1 MSDNSIEKISGHQS
15 IQQEM
20 KERVAFLNEAA
31 RAYYRDDQEVVPN
44 LTYDKLYDE
53 LLALEK
59 ETGIILAN
67 SPTQKVGYETLASLP
82 KEAHSVKMLS
92 LDKTK
97 SVDDLIAWL
106 GDKTG
111 LLSWKLDGLTIVLT
125 YRDGVLQKAV
135 TRGNGEIGEVI
146 TANARVFANLPV
158 GIPFDGELVLRGE
171 AVITYSAFEKINA
184 ELPELEA
191 KYKNPRNLCS
201 GTVRQLNNKIT
212 AQRGVQFLAFSL
224 VNGQDHDFQFRHDQL
239 AWLGE
244 LGFDVV
250 ETHPVTAD
258 NLSGTIELFQRE
270 VAGNDMPSDG
280 LVLTFDDIA
289 YGQSLGQTSKFPK
302 DAIAFKWRDEIKE
315 TRLLTIEWSASRT
328 GLINPIAVFEPVELE
343 GTTVSRASVHNISI
357 LKELKL
363 GIGDRIRVYKAN
375 MIIPQ
380 IAENLTGSDNLP
392 IPETCP
398 VCGGETKMNDENGV
412 LTLYCTNPSCPA
424 KQIKSFAHFAARDA
438 MNIEGMS
445 EATIEKFIAHGFI
458 KEPADFYRI
467 SAHRDQIV
475 QLDGFGQK
483 SYDNLILA
491 ADRSRKTTPA
501 RLLYGL
507 GISGV
512 GLANAKLIARHCGG
526 DWQQMMNL
534 TEEELVGI
542 DGIGPVM
549 AAAYTAYFNAP
560 ENRRKVEDLLAEVR
574 LEAPVASQPQTLAN
588 LTFVITGSLEQYEN
602 RDALK
607 DAIEAK
613 GGKVA
618 GSVSA
623 KTSYLINNDTLS
635 GSSKN
640 KSAKA
645 LGIPIL
651 SEQDFIEQFMTGE

>member
-1 MSDNSIEKISGHQS
+1 MSDETQREKDRQMS

-20 KERVAFLNEAA
+20 KERVAFLNKAA
-31 RAYYRDDQEVVPN
+31 KAYYRDDEELIPN

-53 LLALEK
+53 LVALEQ
-59 ETGIILAN
+59 ETGIVLAN

-82 KEAHSVKMLS
+82 KEAHSVRMLS

-97 SVDDLIAWL
+97 SVEDLISWL

-125 YRDGVLQKAV
+125 YMDGTLRKAV

-146 TANARVFANLPV
+146 TPNARVFANLPV
-158 GIPFDGELVLRGE
+158 KIPFEGELVLRGE
-171 AVITYSAFEKINA
+171 AVITYSNFEKINA

-212 AQRGVQFLAFSL
+212 AERGVRFVAFSL
-224 VNGQDHDFQFRHDQL
+224 VNGQDHDFDLRHQQL
-239 AWLGE
+239 AWLSE

-250 ETHPVTAD
+250 ETHPVTA
-258 NLSGTIELFQRE
+258 STISQTIDLFQQE

-289 YGQSLGQTSKFPK
+289 YGRSLGQTSKFPK

-315 TRLLTIEWSASRT
+315 TRLLEIEWSASRT

-357 LKELKL
+357 LKELML
-363 GIGDRIRVYKAN
+363 GIGDEIRVYKAN

-380 IAENLTGSDNLP
+380 IAENLTKSDNLQ
-392 IPETCP
+392 IPAECP
-398 VCGGETKMNDENGV
+398 VCGGATKQKNENGV
-412 LTLYCTNPSCPA
+412 LTLYCTNPLCPA

-445 EATIEKFIAHGFI
+445 EATIEKFVAHGLI
-458 KEPADFYRI
+458 KEPADFYRLQR
-467 SAHRDQIV
+467 HRDLIV
-475 QLDGFGQK
+475 NMEGFGQK
-483 SYDNLILA
+483 SYDNLIQA
-491 ADRSRKTTPA
+491 VDRSRKTNPA

-507 GISGV
+507 GIGGV

-526 DWQQMMNL
+526 DLKRMMDL
-534 TEEELVGI
+534 SEGELMEI
-542 DGIGPVM
+542 EGIGPVM
-549 AAAYTAYFNAP
+549 ATAFTAYFKDP
-560 ENRRKVEDLLAEVR
+560 DNRRKVVALLEEVR
-574 LEAPVASQPQTLAN
+574 LETATVSEPQTLAN
-588 LTFVITGSLEQYEN
+588 LTFVITGSLERYEN

-607 DAIEAK
+607 EAIEAR

-635 GSSKN
+635 GSAKN

>member
-1 MSDNSIEKISGHQS
+1 MNENKS
-15 IQQEM
+15 IQQEL

-31 RAYYRDDQEVVPN
+31 KAYYRDDEEKVPN

-53 LLALEK
+53 LLVLEK
-59 ETGIILAN
+59 KTGIILAN
-67 SPTQKVGYETLASLP
+67 SPTQQVGYETLASLP
-82 KEAHSVKMLS
+82 KEAHSIKMLS

-97 SVDDLIAWL
+97 SVDDLLSWL

-125 YRDGVLQKAV
+125 YRNGTLYKAV

-146 TANARVFANLPV
+146 TPNARVFANLPV
-158 GIPFDGELVLRGE
+158 RIPFDGELVLRGE
-171 AVITYSAFEKINA
+171 AIITYSTFEKINE

-212 AQRGVQFLAFSL
+212 AERGVQFIAFTL
-224 VNGQDHDFQFRHDQL
+224 VNGENHDFTLRRDQL
-239 AWLGE
+239 AWLAE

-250 ETHPVTAD
+250 ESHPVTTTT
-258 NLSGTIELFQRE
+258 LRETIDLFQQE
-270 VAGNDMPSDG
+270 VAGNDQPSDG

-302 DAIAFKWRDEIKE
+302 DAIAFKWRDEIKN
-315 TRLLTIEWSASRT
+315 TTLLEVEWSASRT

-363 GIGDRIRVYKAN
+363 GIGDEIRVYKAN

-380 IAENLTGSDNLP
+380 IAENLTGSNHLE
-392 IPETCP
+392 IPTACP
-398 VCGGETKMNDENGV
+398 VCGGPTRINDENGV
-412 LTLYCTNPSCPA
+412 LTLYCTNPLCPA
-424 KQIKSFAHFAARDA
+424 KQIKSFAHFTARDA

-458 KEPADFYRI
+458 KEQADFFRLPTF
-467 SAHRDQIV
+467 RDDIV
-475 QLDGFGQK
+475 KLEGFGQK
-483 SYDNLILA
+483 SYDNLIQA
-491 ADRSRKTTPA
+491 VDKARKTTPA

-512 GLANAKLIARHCGG
+512 GLANAKLIAKHCGN
-526 DWQQMMNL
+526 DWDKIQNL
-534 TEEELVGI
+534 SRDELMEI
-542 DGIGPVM
+542 EGIGPVM
-549 AAAYTAYFNAP
+549 ADSFTAYFNDP
-560 ENRRKVEDLLAEVR
+560 ENQRKVAALLAQVH
-574 LEAPVASQPQTLAN
+574 LEAPAIREAQTLVN
-588 LTFVITGSLEQYEN
+588 LTFVVTGSLEQFEN
-602 RDALK
+602 RDAIK
-607 DAIEAK
+607 EAIEAR

-618 GSVSA
+618 GSVST
-623 KTSYLINNDTLS
+623 KTSFLINNDTLS

-640 KSAKA
+640 KTAKE
-645 LGIPIL
+645 LGVPII
-651 SEQDFIEQFMTGE
+651 SEQDFINRFMTGE

>member
-1 MSDNSIEKISGHQS
+1 MKDNSS

-20 KERVAFLNEAA
+20 KERVTTLNNAA
-31 RAYYRDDQEVVPN
+31 KAYYRDDEELIPN

-53 LLALEK
+53 LLLLEK

-97 SVDDLIAWL
+97 SVEDLISWL
-106 GDKTG
+106 DDKEG

-125 YRDGVLQKAV
+125 YRNGTLYKAV

-146 TANARVFANLPV
+146 TPNARVFTNLPV
-158 GIPFDGELVLRGE
+158 RIPFDGELVLRGE
-171 AVITYSAFEKINA
+171 AIIPYTSFEKINA

-212 AQRGVQFLAFSL
+212 AERGVHFIAFSL
-224 VNGQDHDFQFRHDQL
+224 VNGENHDFALRHLQL
-239 AWLGE
+239 EWLE
-244 LGFDVV
+244 SLGFDVV
-250 ETHPVTAD
+250 ENHPVNAQTLRQSID
-258 NLSGTIELFQRE
+258 LFQHE
-270 VAGNDMPSDG
+270 VAGSDLPSDG
-280 LVLTFDDIA
+280 LVLTFDDIE

-302 DAIAFKWRDEIKE
+302 DAIAFKWRDEIKS
-315 TRLLTIEWSASRT
+315 TRLVEVEWSASRT

-363 GIGDRIRVYKAN
+363 GIGDEIRVYKAN

-380 IAENLTGSDNLP
+380 IAENLTGTNNLE
-392 IPETCP
+392 IPTACP
-398 VCGGETKMNDENGV
+398 VCGGATKMNDEKGI
-412 LTLYCTNPSCPA
+412 LTLYCTNPLCPA

-445 EATIEKFIAHGFI
+445 EATIEKFVAHGYI
-458 KEPADFYRI
+458 KELANFFRLPAFREE
-467 SAHRDQIV
+467 IV
-475 QLDGFGQK
+475 TLEGFGQK
-483 SYDNLILA
+483 SYDNLIQA
-491 ADRSRKTTPA
+491 VDRSRKTTPA

-512 GLANAKLIARHCGG
+512 GLANAKLIARHCGN
-526 DWQQMMNL
+526 DWLKIQGL
-534 TEEELVGI
+534 SEEELMEI
-542 DGIGPVM
+542 EGIGPIM
-549 AAAYTAYFNAP
+549 AASFTSYFKDS
-560 ENRRKVEDLLAEVR
+560 ENQRKVKDLLLEVQ
-574 LEAPVASQPQTLAN
+574 LEAAPMKETQNLAN
-588 LTFVITGSLEQYEN
+588 LTFVITGSLEKYEN
-602 RDALK
+602 RETLK
-607 DAIEAK
+607 EAIEAR

-623 KTSYLINNDTLS
+623 KTSYLINNDTKS

-640 KSAKA
+640 KTAKE
-645 LGIPIL
+645 LGVPIL
-651 SEQDFIEQFMTGE
+651 SEQDFIEQFMTGESHA

>member
-1 MSDNSIEKISGHQS
+1 MKENKTV
-15 IQQEM
+15 QQEM

-31 RAYYRDDQEVVPN
+31 KAYYRDDEELIPN

-59 ETGIILAN
+59 ETGIILAG
-67 SPTQKVGYETLASLP
+67 SPTQKVGYETLANLP
-82 KEAHSVKMLS
+82 KEPHSIKMLS

-97 SVDDLIAWL
+97 SVDDLISWL
-106 GDKTG
+106 GDKIG

-125 YRDGVLQKAV
+125 YRDGTLFKAV

-146 TANARVFANLPV
+146 TPNARVFANLPV
-158 GIPFDGELVLRGE
+158 RIPFDGELVLRGE
-171 AVITYSAFEKINA
+171 AIITYSAFEKING

-212 AQRGVQFLAFSL
+212 AERGVHFIAFSL
-224 VNGQDHDFQFRHDQL
+224 VNGEDHEFDLRHQQL

-250 ETHPVTAD
+250 ETHPVTAQ
-258 NLSGTIELFQRE
+258 NLRKTIDLFQQE
-270 VAGNDMPSDG
+270 VATNDMPSDG

-302 DAIAFKWRDEIKE
+302 DAIAFKWRDEIKT
-315 TRLLTIEWSASRT
+315 TRLLAVEWSASRT

-357 LKELKL
+357 LKEVKL
-363 GIGDRIRVYKAN
+363 GIGDEIRVYKAN

-380 IAENLTGSDNLP
+380 IAENLTGSNNLE
-392 IPETCP
+392 IPEACP
-398 VCGGETKMNDENGV
+398 VCGGPTKINDEKGV
-412 LTLYCTNPSCPA
+412 LTLYCLNPLCPA
-424 KQIKSFAHFAARDA
+424 KQIKSFAHFTARDA

-445 EATIEKFIAHGFI
+445 EATIEKFIAQGYI
-458 KEPADFYRI
+458 KELADFFRLP
-467 SAHRDQIV
+467 RFREDIV
-475 QLDGFGQK
+475 TLEGFGQK
-483 SYDNLILA
+483 SYDNLISA
-491 ADRSRKTTPA
+491 IDKARKTTPA

-512 GLANAKLIARHCGG
+512 GLANAKLIARHCGN
-526 DWQQMMNL
+526 DWAKIQTLSQ
-534 TEEELVGI
+534 EELMEI
-542 DGIGPVM
+542 EGIGPIM
-549 AAAYTAYFNAP
+549 AASFTDYFNNP
-560 ENRRKVEDLLAEVR
+560 DNRRKVDDLLAQVR
-574 LEAPVASQPQTLAN
+574 LEAPTIREVQNLAN
-588 LTFVITGSLEQYEN
+588 LTFVITGSLEHYEN

-607 DAIEAK
+607 EAIEAR

-640 KSAKA
+640 KAAKE
-645 LGIPIL
+645 LGVPIL
-651 SEQDFIEQFMTGE
+651 SEQDFIEQFMTGEQHA

>member
-1 MSDNSIEKISGHQS
+1 MSDNEKKQPNDIKSLRQD
-15 IQQEM
+15 M

-31 RAYYRDDQEVVPN
+31 KAYYRDDEELIPN

-53 LLALEK
+53 LAAMEQ
-59 ETGIILAN
+59 ETGIVLAG
-67 SPTQKVGYETLASLP
+67 SPTRKVGYETLAGLP

-125 YRDGVLQKAV
+125 YRDGSLHKAV

-146 TANARVFANLPV
+146 TANARVFSNLPV
-158 GIPFDGELVLRGE
+158 RIPFKGELVLRGE

-212 AQRGVQFLAFSL
+212 AERGVHFVAFSL
-224 VNGQDHDFQFRHDQL
+224 VNGQDHDFQFRLDQL
-239 AWLGE
+239 NWLAE

-250 ETHPVTAD
+250 ETHVVTAL
-258 NLSGTIELFQRE
+258 NIQETIDLFQQE

-289 YGQSLGQTSKFPK
+289 YGLSLGQTSKFPK

-315 TRLLTIEWSASRT
+315 TKLLRIEWSASRT

-363 GIGDRIRVYKAN
+363 GIGDEIRVYKAN

-380 IAENLTGSDNLP
+380 IAENLTKSDNLA
-392 IPETCP
+392 IPDTCP
-398 VCGGETKMNDENGV
+398 VCGGATKIKDENGV
-412 LTLYCTNPSCPA
+412 LTLYCTNPLCPA
-424 KQIKSFAHFAARDA
+424 KQVKSFAHFAARDA

-445 EATIEKFIAHGFI
+445 EATIEKFVATGLI
-458 KEPADFYRI
+458 KQPADFFRL
-467 SAHRDQIV
+467 AQHKDLIV
-475 QLDGFGQK
+475 DMEGFGQK
-483 SYDNLILA
+483 SYDNLIKSV
-491 ADRSRKTTPA
+491 DRSRQTTPA

-512 GLANAKLIARHCGG
+512 GLANAKLIARHCNG
-526 DWQQMMNL
+526 DWNKMMGL
-534 TEEELVGI
+534 AEEELLEI
-542 DGIGPVM
+542 EGIGPVM
-549 AAAYTAYFNAP
+549 AASFTGFFNDP
-560 ENRRKVEDLLAEVR
+560 DNRDKVEALLGEVR
-574 LEAPVASQPQTLAN
+574 LEVPVSGQDQTLSG
-588 LTFVITGSLEQYEN
+588 LTFVITGSLSQYEN

-607 DAIEAK
+607 EAIEAK

-623 KTSYLINNDTLS
+623 KTSFLINNDTLS

>member
-1 MSDNSIEKISGHQS
+1 MKENKSIK
-15 IQQEM
+15 QEM
-20 KERVAFLNEAA
+20 KERVAYLNEAA
-31 RAYYRDDQEVVPN
+31 KAYYRDNEELIPN

-53 LLALEK
+53 LLVLEK
-59 ETGIILAN
+59 KTGIILAN

-97 SVDDLIAWL
+97 SVDDLISWL

-125 YRDGVLQKAV
+125 YRNGMLYKAV

-146 TANARVFANLPV
+146 TSNARVFANLPV
-158 GIPFDGELVLRGE
+158 RIPFDGELVLRGE
-171 AVITYSAFEKINA
+171 AIITYTAFEKINT

-212 AQRGVQFLAFSL
+212 AERGVYFVAFSL
-224 VNGQDHDFQFRHDQL
+224 VNGENHDFDLRHQQL
-239 AWLGE
+239 AWLLE

-250 ETHPVTAD
+250 ETHPVTGQT
-258 NLSGTIELFQRE
+258 LQQTIDLFQKE
-270 VAGNDMPSDG
+270 VATNDMPSDG

-302 DAIAFKWRDEIKE
+302 DAIAFKWRDEIKT
-315 TRLLTIEWSASRT
+315 TRLLAVEWSASRT

-363 GIGDRIRVYKAN
+363 GIGDEIRVYKAN

-380 IAENLTGSDNLP
+380 IAENLTKSSNLE
-392 IPETCP
+392 IPTACP
-398 VCGGETKMNDENGV
+398 VCGGNTKIKDEKEV
-412 LTLYCTNPSCPA
+412 LTLYCTNPICPA
-424 KQIKSFAHFAARDA
+424 KQIKSFAHFTARDA

-445 EATIEKFIAHGFI
+445 EATIEKFIAQGYL
-458 KEPADFYRI
+458 KELADFFRLPKF
-467 SAHRDQIV
+467 REDIV
-475 QLDGFGQK
+475 TLEGFGQK
-483 SYDNLILA
+483 SYDNLISA
-491 ADRSRKTTPA
+491 IDKARKTTPS

-512 GLANAKLIARHCGG
+512 GLANAKLIARHCGN
-526 DWQQMMNL
+526 DWQIIQNL
-534 TEEELVGI
+534 SEAELMEI
-542 DGIGPVM
+542 EGIGPIM
-549 AAAYTAYFNAP
+549 ATSFTDYFQDP
-560 ENRRKVEDLLAEVR
+560 DNRGKVDELLAEVR
-574 LEAPVASQPQTLAN
+574 LQAPTVREVQNLAN
-588 LTFVITGSLEQYEN
+588 LTFVITGSLEKYEN

-607 DAIEAK
+607 EAIEAR

-640 KSAKA
+640 KSAKE
-645 LGIPIL
+645 LGVPII
-651 SEQDFIEQFMTGE
+651 SERDFIEQFMTGE

>member
-1 MSDNSIEKISGHQS
+1 MNYNKA
-15 IQQEM
+15 IQQDM

-31 RAYYRDDQEVVPN
+31 KAYYRDDEELIPN

-53 LLALEK
+53 LLELEK
-59 ETGIILAN
+59 ATGIVLAN

-97 SVDDLIAWL
+97 SVDDLIDWL

-125 YRDGVLQKAV
+125 YRDGMLFKAV
-135 TRGNGEIGEVI
+135 TRGSGEIGEVV
-146 TANARVFANLPV
+146 TPNARVFANLPV
-158 GIPFDGELVLRGE
+158 RIPFEGELVLRGE
-171 AVITYSAFEKINA
+171 AIITYTAFEKINA

-212 AQRGVQFLAFSL
+212 AERGVRFIAFAL
-224 VNGQDHDFQFRHDQL
+224 VNGDDHDFSSRWKQL
-239 AWLGE
+239 EWLAE

-258 NLSGTIELFQRE
+258 TLQQTIDLFQQE

-280 LVLTFDDIA
+280 LVLTFDDIK

-302 DAIAFKWRDEIKE
+302 DAIAFKWRDEIKS
-315 TRLLTIEWSASRT
+315 TRLLEVEWSASRT

-357 LKELKL
+357 LKELNL
-363 GIGDRIRVYKAN
+363 GIGDEIRVYKAN

-380 IAENLTGSDNLP
+380 IAENLTKSDNLE
-392 IPETCP
+392 IPEACP
-398 VCGGETKMNDENGV
+398 VCGGVTKINDEKGV
-412 LTLYCTNPSCPA
+412 LTLYCTNPLCPA
-424 KQIKSFAHFAARDA
+424 KQIKAYAHFAARDA

-445 EATIEKFIAHGFI
+445 EATIEKFIAQGYI
-458 KEPADFYRI
+458 KELADFFRLPR
-467 SAHRDQIV
+467 HREEIV
-475 QLDGFGQK
+475 NLEGFGQK
-483 SYDNLILA
+483 SYDNLVSA
-491 ADRSRKTTPA
+491 VDKARKTTPA

-512 GLANAKLIARHCGG
+512 GLANAKLIARHCGN
-526 DWQQMMNL
+526 DWQKIQGL
-534 TEEELVGI
+534 SEPELMEI
-542 DGIGPVM
+542 EGIGPVM
-549 AAAYTAYFNAP
+549 AASFNAFFNNP
-560 ENRRKVEDLLAEVR
+560 ENQRAVAELLEEVQ
-574 LEAPVASQPQTLAN
+574 LETPTVKAVQNLAN
-588 LTFVITGSLEQYEN
+588 LTFVITGSLTQYEN

-607 DAIEAK
+607 DAIEAR
-613 GGKVA
+613 GGKVS

-640 KSAKA
+640 KTAKE
-645 LGIPIL
+645 LGVPIL
-651 SEQDFIEQFMTGE
+651 SEHDFIEQFMTGE

>member
-1 MSDNSIEKISGHQS
+1 MKENKLIMR
-15 IQQEM
+15 EM
-20 KERVAFLNEAA
+20 KERVAYLNNAA
-31 RAYYRDDQEVVPN
+31 KAYYRDNEELIPN

-53 LLALEK
+53 LLAIEQ
-59 ETGIILAN
+59 ETGIVLAN

-82 KEAHSVKMLS
+82 KEAHRIKMLS

-97 SVDDLIAWL
+97 SVDDLISWL
-106 GDKTG
+106 GDKVG

-125 YRDGVLQKAV
+125 YRNGTLYKAV

-146 TANARVFANLPV
+146 TPNAKVFANLPV
-158 GIPFDGELVLRGE
+158 RIPFEGELVLRGE
-171 AVITYSAFEKINA
+171 AIITYTGFEKINA

-212 AQRGVQFLAFSL
+212 AERGVHFIAFAL
-224 VNGQDHDFQFRHDQL
+224 VNGEEHDFSLRHKQL
-239 AWLGE
+239 EWLSE

-250 ETHPVTAD
+250 ETHSVTAQ
-258 NLSGTIELFQRE
+258 TIEQTIDLFQKE

-280 LVLTFDDIA
+280 LVLTFDDLA
-289 YGQSLGQTSKFPK
+289 YGQSLGHTSKFPK
-302 DAIAFKWRDEIKE
+302 DAIAFKWRDEIKS
-315 TRLLTIEWSASRT
+315 TKLLEVEWSASRT

-363 GIGDRIRVYKAN
+363 GIGDEIRVYKAN

-380 IAENLTGSDNLP
+380 IAENLTKNNNLE
-392 IPETCP
+392 IPEACP
-398 VCGGETKMNDENGV
+398 VCSGATKINDEKGV
-412 LTLYCTNPSCPA
+412 LTLYCTNPLCPA

-445 EATIEKFIAHGFI
+445 EATIEKFIAHGYI
-458 KEPADFYRI
+458 KELADFFRLPTFRQEI
-467 SAHRDQIV
+467 IN
-475 QLDGFGQK
+475 LEGFGQK
-483 SYDNLILA
+483 SYDNLIQA
-491 ADRSRKTTPA
+491 VDRARQTTPA

-512 GLANAKLIARHCGG
+512 GLANAKLIARHCDN
-526 DWQQMMNL
+526 DWQKIQEL
-534 TEEELVGI
+534 TQDELMEI
-542 DGIGPVM
+542 EGIGPIM
-549 AAAYTAYFNAP
+549 AASFTDYFKDP
-560 ENRRKVEDLLAEVR
+560 DNRRKVDALLSEVR
-574 LEAPVASQPQTLAN
+574 LEAPVVKETQNLAN
-588 LTFVITGSLEQYEN
+588 LTFVITGSLDQFEN

-607 DAIEAK
+607 DAIEAR
-613 GGKVA
+613 GGKVS

-623 KTSYLINNDTLS
+623 KTSYLINNDTMS

-640 KSAKA
+640 KTAKA
-645 LGIPIL
+645 LGVPIL
-651 SEQDFIEQFMTGE
+651 SEQDFLKQFMTGE

>member
-1 MSDNSIEKISGHQS
+1 M
-15 IQQEM
+15 QEM
-20 KERVAFLNEAA
+20 KERVAYLNDAA
-31 RAYYRDDQEVVPN
+31 KAYYRDDEELIPN

-53 LLALEK
+53 LLALEE
-59 ETGIILAN
+59 ETGIVLAN

-82 KEAHSVKMLS
+82 KEAHSIKMLS

-97 SVDDLIAWL
+97 SVDDLISWL
-106 GDKTG
+106 GEKVG

-125 YRDGVLQKAV
+125 YRNGTLYKAV

-146 TANARVFANLPV
+146 TPNARVFANLPV
-158 GIPFDGELVLRGE
+158 RIPFDGELVLRGE
-171 AVITYSAFEKINA
+171 AIITYTGFEKINA

-212 AQRGVQFLAFSL
+212 AERGVHFIAFSL
-224 VNGQDHDFQFRHDQL
+224 VNGENHDFELRQKQL
-239 AWLGE
+239 KWLAE

-250 ETHPVTAD
+250 ETHLVNGQ
-258 NLSGTIELFQRE
+258 NLQQTIDLFQKE

-302 DAIAFKWRDEIKE
+302 DAIAFKWRDEIKN
-315 TRLLTIEWSASRT
+315 TKLLDVEWSASRT

-363 GIGDRIRVYKAN
+363 GIGDEIRVYKAN

-380 IAENLTGSDNLP
+380 IAENLTASNNLE
-392 IPETCP
+392 IPKACP
-398 VCGGETKMNDENGV
+398 VCGGATKLNDEKGV
-412 LTLYCTNPSCPA
+412 LTLYCTNPLCPA

-445 EATIEKFIAHGFI
+445 EATIEKFIAQGYI
-458 KEPADFYRI
+458 KELADFFNLPTFREE
-467 SAHRDQIV
+467 IV
-475 QLDGFGQK
+475 NLEGFGQK
-483 SYDNLILA
+483 SYDNLIQA
-491 ADRSRKTTPA
+491 IDRARKTTPA

-512 GLANAKLIARHCGG
+512 GLANAKLIARHCGN
-526 DWQQMMNL
+526 DWQKIQ
-534 TEEELVGI
+534 ELSEGELMEI
-542 DGIGPVM
+542 EGIGPIM
-549 AAAYTAYFNAP
+549 AASFNDFLKEP
-560 ENRRKVEDLLAEVR
+560 ENRRKVDDLLAEVR
-574 LEAPVASQPQTLAN
+574 LEAPVVRETQNLAS
-588 LTFVITGSLEQYEN
+588 LTFVITGSLEQFEN

-607 DAIEAK
+607 EVIEAR
-613 GGKVA
+613 GGKVS

-623 KTSYLINNDTLS
+623 KTSFLINNDTLS

-640 KSAKA
+640 KTAKE
-645 LGIPIL
+645 LGVPIL
-651 SEQDFIEQFMTGE
+651 SEQDFIKQFVTGE

>member
-1 MSDNSIEKISGHQS
+1 MS

-20 KERVAFLNEAA
+20 KERVAFLNKAA
-31 RAYYRDDQEVVPN
+31 KAYYRDDEELIPN

-53 LLALEK
+53 LVALEQ
-59 ETGIILAN
+59 ETGIVLAN

-82 KEAHSVKMLS
+82 KEAHSVRMLS

-97 SVDDLIAWL
+97 SVEDLISWL

-125 YRDGVLQKAV
+125 YMDGTLRKAV

-146 TANARVFANLPV
+146 TPNARVFANLPV
-158 GIPFDGELVLRGE
+158 KIPFEGELVLRGE
-171 AVITYSAFEKINA
+171 AVITYSNFEKINA

-212 AQRGVQFLAFSL
+212 AERGVRFVAFSL
-224 VNGQDHDFQFRHDQL
+224 VNGQDHDFDLRHQQL
-239 AWLGE
+239 AWLSE

-250 ETHPVTAD
+250 ETHPVTA
-258 NLSGTIELFQRE
+258 STISQTIDLFQQE

-289 YGQSLGQTSKFPK
+289 YGRSLGQTSKFPK

-315 TRLLTIEWSASRT
+315 TRLLEIEWSASRT

-357 LKELKL
+357 LKELML
-363 GIGDRIRVYKAN
+363 GIGDEIRVYKAN

-380 IAENLTGSDNLP
+380 IAENLTKSDNLQ
-392 IPETCP
+392 IPAECP
-398 VCGGETKMNDENGV
+398 VCGGATKQKNENGV
-412 LTLYCTNPSCPA
+412 LTLYCTNPLCPA

-445 EATIEKFIAHGFI
+445 EATIEKFVAHGLI
-458 KEPADFYRI
+458 KEPADFYRLQR
-467 SAHRDQIV
+467 HRDLIV
-475 QLDGFGQK
+475 NMEGFGQK
-483 SYDNLILA
+483 SYDNLIQA
-491 ADRSRKTTPA
+491 VDRSRKTNPA

-507 GISGV
+507 GIGGV

-526 DWQQMMNL
+526 DLKRMMDL
-534 TEEELVGI
+534 SEGELMEI
-542 DGIGPVM
+542 EGIGPVM
-549 AAAYTAYFNAP
+549 ATAFTAYFKDP
-560 ENRRKVEDLLAEVR
+560 DNRRKVVALLEEVR
-574 LEAPVASQPQTLAN
+574 LETATVSEPQTLAN
-588 LTFVITGSLEQYEN
+588 LTFVITGSLERYEN

-607 DAIEAK
+607 EAIEAR

-635 GSSKN
+635 GSAKN
-640 KSAKA
+640 NSAKA

>member
-1 MSDNSIEKISGHQS
+1 MKENNR
-15 IQQEM
+15 IQEEM

-31 RAYYRDDQEVVPN
+31 KAYYRDDEELIPN

-53 LLALEK
+53 LLTLEK

-97 SVDDLIAWL
+97 SVEDLIAWL

-125 YRDGVLQKAV
+125 YRNGTLYKAV

-146 TANARVFANLPV
+146 TPNARVFSNIPIQ
-158 GIPFDGELVLRGE
+158 IPFDGELVLRGE
-171 AVITYSAFEKINA
+171 AIITYTAFEKINA

-212 AQRGVQFLAFSL
+212 ADRGVHFMAFSL
-224 VNGQDHDFQFRHDQL
+224 VNGDNHDFDLRHLQL
-239 AWLGE
+239 EWLGS

-250 ETHPVTAD
+250 ETHQVTAST
-258 NLSGTIELFQRE
+258 LQQTIDLFQQE
-270 VAGNDMPSDG
+270 VVGNNMPSDG

-302 DAIAFKWRDEIKE
+302 DAIAFKWRDEIKN
-315 TRLLTIEWSASRT
+315 TRLLEVEWSASRT

-363 GIGDRIRVYKAN
+363 GIGDEIRVYKAN

-380 IAENLTGSDNLP
+380 IAENLTGSNNLD
-392 IPETCP
+392 IPGICP
-398 VCGGETKMNDENGV
+398 VCGGATKVNDEKGV
-412 LTLYCTNPSCPA
+412 LTLYCTNPLCPA

-445 EATIEKFIAHGFI
+445 EATIEKFIAQGYI
-458 KEPADFYRI
+458 KELSDFYHLTKYREE
-467 SAHRDQIV
+467 IV
-475 QLDGFGQK
+475 NLEGFGQK
-483 SYDNLILA
+483 SYDNLIA
-491 ADRSRKTTPA
+491 AIDKARKTTPA

-512 GLANAKLIARHCGG
+512 GLANAKLIARHCGN
-526 DWQQMMNL
+526 DWQKIQQL
-534 TEEELVGI
+534 SAEELMEI
-542 DGIGPVM
+542 EGIGPIM
-549 AAAYTAYFNAP
+549 ATSFTDYFNDP
-560 ENRRKVEDLLAEVR
+560 ETRTKVDALLAEVQ
-574 LEAPVASQPQTLAN
+574 LEAPAAKEEQTLSN
-588 LTFVITGSLEQYEN
+588 LTFVITGSLNQYEN

-607 DAIEAK
+607 EAIEAR

-623 KTSYLINNDTLS
+623 KTSFLINNDTLS

-640 KSAKA
+640 KNAKE
-645 LGIPIL
+645 LDVPII
-651 SEQDFIEQFMTGE
+651 SEQDFIKQFMTGE

>member
-1 MSDNSIEKISGHQS
+1 MIENKP

-31 RAYYRDDQEVVPN
+31 QAYYRDDAELIPN

-53 LLALEK
+53 LLALEN
-59 ETGIILAN
+59 ETGIILSN
-67 SPTQKVGYETLASLP
+67 SPTQRVGYETLASLP
-82 KEAHSVKMLS
+82 KEAHSIKMLS

-97 SVDDLIAWL
+97 SVDELIDWL
-106 GDKTG
+106 GDKEG

-125 YRDGVLQKAV
+125 YRSGTLYKAV

-146 TANARVFANLPV
+146 TPNARVFANLPV
-158 GIPFDGELVLRGE
+158 RIPFEGELVLRGE
-171 AVITYSAFEKINA
+171 AIITYSAFEKINA
-184 ELPELEA
+184 ELPELES

-212 AQRGVQFLAFSL
+212 AERGVRFVAFSL
-224 VNGQDHDFQFRHDQL
+224 VNGDDHDFTLRYLQL
-239 AWLGE
+239 EWLTE

-250 ETHPVTAD
+250 ETHPVSAQ
-258 NLSGTIELFQRE
+258 NLRQTIDLFQQE
-270 VAGNDMPSDG
+270 VATNDMPSDG
-280 LVLTFDDIA
+280 LVLLFDDIE

-302 DAIAFKWRDEIKE
+302 DAIAFKWRDEIK
-315 TRLLTIEWSASRT
+315 TTKLLEVEWSASRT

-343 GTTVSRASVHNISI
+343 GTTVARASVHNLSI

-363 GIGDRIRVYKAN
+363 GIGDEILVYKAN

-380 IAENLTGSDNLP
+380 IAENLTGSNNLE
-392 IPETCP
+392 IPDACP
-398 VCGGETKMNDENGV
+398 VCGGITKVNDEKGV
-412 LTLYCTNPSCPA
+412 LTLYCTNPLCPA

-445 EATIEKFIAHGFI
+445 EATIEKFISQGYL
-458 KEPADFYRI
+458 KELADFFHLPIFREAI
-467 SAHRDQIV
+467 IT
-475 QLDGFGQK
+475 LDGFGQK
-483 SYDNLILA
+483 SYDNLIQA
-491 ADRSRKTTPA
+491 ISRGRKTTPA

-507 GISGV
+507 GITGV
-512 GLANAKLIARHCGG
+512 GLANAKLIARHCGN
-526 DWQQMMNL
+526 DWQQIQNL
-534 TEEELVGI
+534 SQSELMEI
-542 DGIGPVM
+542 EGIGPIM
-549 AAAYTAYFNAP
+549 AVSFTEYFKDP
-560 ENRRKVEDLLAEVR
+560 DNRRKVEALLAEVQ
-574 LEAPVASQPQTLAN
+574 LEAPTVKEIQNLAN

-607 DAIEAK
+607 EAIEAR

-635 GSSKN
+635 SSSKN
-640 KSAKA
+640 KTAKE
-645 LGIPIL
+645 LGVPIL

>member
-1 MSDNSIEKISGHQS
+1 MSENKS

-31 RAYYRDDQEVVPN
+31 KAYYRDDEEVVPN

-59 ETGIILAN
+59 KTGIILAN

-97 SVDDLIAWL
+97 SVEDLLSWL

-125 YRDGVLQKAV
+125 YRNGTLYKAV

-146 TANARVFANLPV
+146 TPNARVFANLPV
-158 GIPFDGELVLRGE
+158 RIPFDGELVLRGE
-171 AVITYSAFEKINA
+171 AIITYSTFEKINE

-212 AQRGVQFLAFSL
+212 AERGVQFIAFTL
-224 VNGQDHDFQFRHDQL
+224 VNGEDHDFTLRRDQL
-239 AWLGE
+239 AWLAE

-250 ETHPVTAD
+250 ESHPVTAET
-258 NLSGTIELFQRE
+258 LRKTIDLFQQE
-270 VAGNDMPSDG
+270 VARNDQPSDG
-280 LVLTFDDIA
+280 LVLTFDDIS

-302 DAIAFKWRDEIKE
+302 DAIAFKWRDEIKN
-315 TRLLTIEWSASRT
+315 TTLLEVEWSASRT

-357 LKELKL
+357 LKELNL
-363 GIGDRIRVYKAN
+363 GIGDEIRVYKAN

-380 IAENLTGSDNLP
+380 IAENLTGSNHLE
-392 IPETCP
+392 IPKTCP
-398 VCGGETKMNDENGV
+398 VCGGPTRINDENGV
-412 LTLYCTNPSCPA
+412 LTLYCTNPLCPA
-424 KQIKSFAHFAARDA
+424 KQIKSFAHFTARDA

-458 KEPADFYRI
+458 KEPADFFRLPTFQ
-467 SAHRDQIV
+467 DDIV
-475 QLDGFGQK
+475 TLEGFGQK
-483 SYDNLILA
+483 SYDNLIQA
-491 ADRSRKTTPA
+491 VDKARNTTPA

-512 GLANAKLIARHCGG
+512 GLANAKLIARHCGN
-526 DWQQMMNL
+526 DWVKIQNL
-534 TEEELVGI
+534 SQEELMEI
-542 DGIGPVM
+542 EGIGPVM
-549 AAAYTAYFNAP
+549 ADSFTAYFNDP
-560 ENRRKVEDLLAEVR
+560 ENQRKVAALLAQVH
-574 LEAPVASQPQTLAN
+574 LDAPVVREAQTLAN
-588 LTFVITGSLEQYEN
+588 VTFVVTGSLEQFEN
-602 RDALK
+602 RDAIK
-607 DAIEAK
+607 ETIEAR

-618 GSVSA
+618 GSVST
-623 KTSYLINNDTLS
+623 KTSFLINNDTLS

-640 KSAKA
+640 KTAKE
-645 LGIPIL
+645 LGVPII
-651 SEQDFIEQFMTGE
+651 SEQDFINRFMTGE

>member
-1 MSDNSIEKISGHQS
+1 MKENKSNLQD
-15 IQQEM
+15 M
-20 KERVAFLNEAA
+20 KERVAFLNDAA
-31 RAYYRDDQEVVPN
+31 QAYYRDNEELIPN
-44 LTYDKLYDE
+44 LTYDRLYDE

-59 ETGIILAN
+59 ETGIVLAN
-67 SPTQKVGYETLASLP
+67 SPTQQVGYETLASLP
-82 KEAHSVKMLS
+82 KEAHSTKLLS

-97 SVDDLIAWL
+97 NVEELISWL

-125 YRDGVLQKAV
+125 YRNGTLFKAV

-158 GIPFDGELVLRGE
+158 HIPFDGELVLRGE
-171 AVITYSAFEKINA
+171 AIITYTNFEKINA

-212 AQRGVQFLAFSL
+212 AERGVHYIAFTL
-224 VNGQDHDFQFRHDQL
+224 VNGEDHDFDFRHLQL
-239 AWLGE
+239 EWLAS
-244 LGFDVV
+244 LGFEVV
-250 ETHPVTAD
+250 ESHPVTAAT
-258 NLSGTIELFQRE
+258 LQRTIDLFQQE
-270 VAGNDMPSDG
+270 VAENDMPSDG
-280 LVLTFDDIA
+280 LVLTFDDIG

-302 DAIAFKWRDEIKE
+302 DAIAFKWRDEIKT
-315 TRLLTIEWSASRT
+315 TRLLEVEWSASRT

-363 GIGDRIRVYKAN
+363 GIGDEIRVYKAN

-380 IAENLTGSDNLP
+380 IAENLTGSNDLE
-392 IPETCP
+392 IPKACP
-398 VCGGETKMNDENGV
+398 VCGGDTKINDEKGV
-412 LTLYCTNPSCPA
+412 LTLYCTNPLCPA
-424 KQIKSFAHFAARDA
+424 KQIKSFAHFTARDA

-445 EATIEKFIAHGFI
+445 EATIEKFIAHGYI
-458 KEPADFYRI
+458 KEPADFFRL
-467 SAHRDQIV
+467 SAFRDSIV
-475 QLDGFGQK
+475 NLEGFGQK

-491 ADRSRKTTPA
+491 IDRSRKTTPA

-512 GLANAKLIARHCGG
+512 GLANAKLIARHCGN
-526 DWQQMMNL
+526 DWQRIQHL
-534 TEEELVGI
+534 SEAELMEI
-542 DGIGPVM
+542 EGIGPIM
-549 AAAYTAYFNAP
+549 AASFAAFFRDS
-560 ENRRKVEDLLAEVR
+560 ENRRKVDALLEQVQLETPTVREV
-574 LEAPVASQPQTLAN
+574 QNLAN

-602 RDALK
+602 REALK
-607 DAIEAK
+607 EAIEAR
-613 GGKVA
+613 GGKVS

-623 KTSYLINNDTLS
+623 KTSFLINNDTLS

-640 KSAKA
+640 KTAKE
-645 LGIPIL
+645 LGVPIL

>member
-1 MSDNSIEKISGHQS
+1 MKENKLIMR
-15 IQQEM
+15 EM
-20 KERVAFLNEAA
+20 KERVEYLNDAA
-31 RAYYRDDQEVVPN
+31 KAYYRDDEELIPN
-44 LTYDKLYDE
+44 FTYDKLYDE
-53 LLALEK
+53 LLTLEK

-106 GDKTG
+106 GDKAG

-125 YRDGVLQKAV
+125 YRNGTLYKAV

-146 TANARVFANLPV
+146 TPNARVFANLPV
-158 GIPFDGELVLRGE
+158 RIPFDGELVLRGE
-171 AVITYSAFEKINA
+171 AIITYTAFERINA

-212 AQRGVQFLAFSL
+212 ADRGVHFIAFSL
-224 VNGQDHDFQFRHDQL
+224 VNGENHDFDLRRKQL
-239 AWLGE
+239 EWLSE

-250 ETHPVTAD
+250 ETHPVTGQT
-258 NLSGTIELFQRE
+258 LQQTIDLFQKE

-302 DAIAFKWRDEIKE
+302 DAIAFKWRDEIKS
-315 TRLLTIEWSASRT
+315 TRLLEVEWSASRT

-357 LKELKL
+357 LQELKL
-363 GIGDRIRVYKAN
+363 GIGDEIRVYKAN

-380 IAENLTGSDNLP
+380 IAENLTKSNSLE
-392 IPETCP
+392 IPEACP
-398 VCGGETKMNDENGV
+398 VCGGTTKINDEKGV
-412 LTLYCTNPSCPA
+412 LTLYCINPLCPA
-424 KQIKSFAHFAARDA
+424 KQIKSFAHFATRDA

-445 EATIEKFIAHGFI
+445 EATIEKFIAHGYI
-458 KEPADFYRI
+458 KELADFFNLTTF
-467 SAHRDQIV
+467 RDEIV
-475 QLDGFGQK
+475 NLEGFGQK
-483 SYDNLILA
+483 SYDNLIQSIDSA
-491 ADRSRKTTPA
+491 RKTTPA

-512 GLANAKLIARHCGG
+512 GLANAKLIARHCGN
-526 DWQQMMNL
+526 DWQKIQIL
-534 TEEELVGI
+534 SQEELMEI
-542 DGIGPVM
+542 EGIGPIM
-549 AAAYTAYFNAP
+549 AASFTNYFKDP
-560 ENRRKVEDLLAEVR
+560 DNRRKVDALLSEVR
-574 LEAPVASQPQTLAN
+574 LEAPVVKETQNLAN
-588 LTFVITGSLEQYEN
+588 LTFVITGSLEQFEN

-607 DAIEAK
+607 EAIEAR
-613 GGKVA
+613 GGKVS

-623 KTSYLINNDTLS
+623 KTSFLINNDTLS

-640 KSAKA
+640 KTAKE
-645 LGIPIL
+645 LGVPII
-651 SEQDFIEQFMTGE
+651 SEQDFVKQFVTGE